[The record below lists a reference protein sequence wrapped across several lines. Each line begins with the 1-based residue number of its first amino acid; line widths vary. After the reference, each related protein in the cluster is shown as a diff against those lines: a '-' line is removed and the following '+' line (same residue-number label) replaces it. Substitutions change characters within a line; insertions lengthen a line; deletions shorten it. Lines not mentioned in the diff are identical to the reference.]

1 MALTL
6 IIKRLSSI
14 FPGLVIVYRLP
25 FFYHLMSVCLI
36 SVRLIAGVTD
46 FLGKAEKSEG
56 HVTGGQD

>member
-1 MALTL
+1 MVVT
-6 IIKRLSSI
+6 
-14 FPGLVIVYRLP
+14 FFNFCWLVIVYRLP